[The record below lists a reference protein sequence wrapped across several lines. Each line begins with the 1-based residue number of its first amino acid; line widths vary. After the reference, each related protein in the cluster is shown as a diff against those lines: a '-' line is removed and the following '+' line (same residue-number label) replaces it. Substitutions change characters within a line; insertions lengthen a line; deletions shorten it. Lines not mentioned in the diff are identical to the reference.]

1 MDQAPESANA
11 VIARLTEAFPDMP
24 PALQVAARHI
34 IDHPREVGVQSMR
47 SLAAKTSVH
56 PNAFVRLAR
65 QIGFDGYDQLRERF
79 RDFVVADDMV
89 GFGDRARWLREMAA
103 QGDSAAVIAGMA
115 AAIAGNVDR
124 GFQVQDTKDLEQACD
139 AILKARRVYVLG
151 LGSAYSLAHQFWY
164 VARMAFGHLVLV
176 PQTGSLPMDDLA
188 LIGGDDLLVALTF
201 QPYRADTLDA
211 VRLAKRLGARVLGLT
226 DSVTS
231 PLAREAE
238 QALVCSTHTPHFFPS
253 HAAVTGLLETLIAL
267 LVARAGEDAQAR
279 IEAFHAERR
288 AAGVYEENARLGAL
302 G

>member
-79 RDFVVADDMV
+79 RDFVVADDMG
-89 GFGDRARWLREMAA
+89 GFGDRARWLREMADK
-103 QGDSAAVIAGMA
+103 GDSAAVIAGMA
-115 AAIAGNVDR
+115 AAIANNVDR
-124 GFQVQDTKDLEQACD
+124 GFQDQDTKGLEQACH
-139 AILKARRVYVLG
+139 AILEARRVHVLG

-164 VARMAFGHLVLV
+164 VARMAFGHLILV

-211 VRLAKRLGARVLGLT
+211 VRLAKRLGARVLGIT

-267 LVARAGEDAQAR
+267 LVARAGEDAQVR

>member
-11 VIARLTEAFPDMP
+11 VIAALTEAFPDMP